1 MSVSLTQLKLTL
13 TLPTK
18 TIIKKA
24 NPITKINIT
33 LKISLTITTTK
44 QLLNLLLENDYICKH
59 MNIQ

>member
-33 LKISLTITTTK
+33 LKISLTITMTK
-44 QLLNLLLENDYICKH
+44 PLLNLLLENDYICKH